1 MMRIRI
7 DADLCQL
14 HGVCESEAPEVFVVE
29 KGAQTVTVLTPA
41 PDDAQRAAVEAAVEY
56 CPTRAIII
64 ENDDEGGV

>member
-14 HGVCESEAPEVFVVE
+14 HGVCESEAPDVFVVE
-29 KGAQTVTVLTPA
+29 KGKDTVTVLDPTP
-41 PDDAQRAAVEAAVEY
+41 DVAQREAVEAAVEY

-64 ENDDEGGV
+64 DEEEGA